1 MLIFLS
7 ILQTGCNVFF
17 EYKSTI
23 PIEMVAFNGLSDE
36 EKDLIPV
43 SPKDS
48 NVQKI
53 RVNDEIESFFDKDYH
68 KDQVYSVSF
77 NNTET
82 NFSGKLEVFVDLDKI
97 TVVGKRKMSK

>member
-1 MLIFLS
+1 MFIFLS

-17 EYKSTI
+17 ESKSTI
-23 PIEMVAFNGLSDE
+23 PIEMVAYNGLSDE

-48 NVQKI
+48 KVKKI
-53 RVNDEIESFFDKDYH
+53 SVNDEIQSFIDKDYH
-68 KDQVYSVSF
+68 KDQVYSVTF

-82 NFSGKLEVFVDLDKI
+82 NSSGKLEVFVDLNKI
-97 TVVGKRKMSK
+97 TVVGKRNKSN